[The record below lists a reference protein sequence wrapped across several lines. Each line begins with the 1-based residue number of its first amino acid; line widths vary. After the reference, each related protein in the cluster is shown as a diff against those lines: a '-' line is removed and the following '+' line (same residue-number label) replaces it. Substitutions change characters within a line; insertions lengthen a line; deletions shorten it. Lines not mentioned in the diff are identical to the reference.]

1 MYENNSRI
9 KQTHFTKVA
18 FGTTSDFVLDVPQYL
33 KHKTEN
39 LDITRFLKIH
49 FVHIVLKR
57 YMLYVVYII

>member
-9 KQTHFTKVA
+9 KQTHFTKAA

-33 KHKTEN
+33 KHKAEN

-49 FVHIVLKR
+49 FVQIVFKK
-57 YMLYVVYII
+57 YMLYVYII